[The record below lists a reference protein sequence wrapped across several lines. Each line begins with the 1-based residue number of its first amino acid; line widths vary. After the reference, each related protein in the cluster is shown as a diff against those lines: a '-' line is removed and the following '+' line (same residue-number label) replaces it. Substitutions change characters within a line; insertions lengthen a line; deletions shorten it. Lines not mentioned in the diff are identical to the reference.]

1 MYKTKRIS
9 IVLLLSMALLSF
21 LSYAALAIETE
32 DPIRHPSFDTPMFY
46 TESVE
51 ECVVFIEREN
61 IPNGFPGPGEL
72 GFLGYFNSF
81 HCDYPYYVNFQA
93 TYRLLDKNG
102 YCLWVEVQYH
112 DHDYSGYGHPE
123 LDLKLLDDLRSI
135 SGSVYEESDNSF
147 EYTSLEYKGM
157 TLGYD
162 ADSGCLKYIEFYNAP
177 WLYCIEIDEKYPQN
191 GKNTWLM
198 RFLNPETT
206 DAMIDEL
213 HAHLDGTYNESVW
226 FTSPLALVSIG
237 AIGGAVV
244 AAVTAWLITYF
255 VMRKKAKNPPRLG
268 TNGEI
273 PAFAAAETASDGITT
288 TSDQGDT
295 ASPKEDS
302 VPPTDT
308 APDEQAPTRGDSP
321 TA

>member
-51 ECVVFIEREN
+51 ECVVFIDEN
-61 IPNGFPGPGEL
+61 IPNGFPGPGKL

-102 YCLWVEVQYH
+102 YCLWVEVMYH

-213 HAHLDGTYNESVW
+213 HARLDGTYNESVW

-237 AIGGAVV
+237 AISGAVI
-244 AAVTAWLITYF
+244 AAVATWLITYF
-255 VMRKKAKNPPRLG
+255 VMRKRAKNPPR
-268 TNGEI
+268 
-273 PAFAAAETASDGITT
+273 PATCAGIDVPTEDAPPPDG
-288 TSDQGDT
+288 
-295 ASPKEDS
+295 
-302 VPPTDT
+302 
-308 APDEQAPTRGDSP
+308 APDNTQTDHNS
-321 TA
+321 T